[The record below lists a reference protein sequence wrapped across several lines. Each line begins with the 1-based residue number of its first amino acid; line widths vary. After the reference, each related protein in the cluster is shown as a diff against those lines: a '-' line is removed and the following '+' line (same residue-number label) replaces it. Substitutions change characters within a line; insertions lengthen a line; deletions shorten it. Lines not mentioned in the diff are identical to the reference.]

1 MKAMIIHIVKK
12 FKEED
17 RELMIKNI
25 LKNHK
30 KKLIKF
36 ELNQTIHRINKKTK
50 KNISLYQWPKG

>member
-1 MKAMIIHIVKK
+1 MFFRKPLQYQMKAMIIHIVKK

-36 ELNQTIHRINKKTK
+36 ELN
-50 KNISLYQWPKG
+50 